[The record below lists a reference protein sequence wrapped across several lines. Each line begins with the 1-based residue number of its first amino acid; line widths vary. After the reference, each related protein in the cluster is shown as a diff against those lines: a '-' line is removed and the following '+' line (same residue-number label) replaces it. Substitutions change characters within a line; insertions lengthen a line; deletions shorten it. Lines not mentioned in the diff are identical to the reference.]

1 MTKIFSNPGS
11 TEVSFLVDLPSD
23 LEFVLALHEGSVVGI
38 ATGYAL
44 GRGEPS
50 FVLLHTTPGLG
61 NAVSALAT
69 SRVNRA
75 PLVVVVGQQDRRHL
89 AHEPFLAGKL
99 AGLAGEYP
107 VWVDQP
113 VRPQDVPGA
122 LERAWHEAQ
131 TRRGPA
137 LVIVPMDDWNA
148 PAPEPYEYAAPDRLL
163 RAAGAD
169 EAAVEELAQLL
180 EGARSPALVAGAGAD
195 DPATWEA
202 LVALAERLARP
213 GLAGAVRRPGGLPA
227 DAPALRGRPLRR
239 PRQAPRGAGPVR
251 RRPRRRRSRLP
262 PVRLRRGPVRRG
274 RDDGRGR
281 HRGPRRGA
289 AQPRAARRAR
299 AARRRSAPRSPS
311 ACRSATPSRPRL
323 ASRPSRPRRTT
334 RCAPGTSSTSWPRGC
349 PENAIVLEEAP
360 VEPARAARPPPGPPE
375 HGPDQP
381 RDGRARLRDAGR
393 DRPAPGAARRVPWSR
408 SSATARRSTRSSRS
422 GARRP
427 TSRARCS

>member
-75 PLVVVVGQQDRRHL
+75 PLVVCVGQQDRRHL

-113 VRPQDVPGA
+113 VRPQDVPGS

-148 PAPEPYEYAAPDRLL
+148 AAPEPYEYAAPDRLV

-180 EGARSPALVAGAGAD
+180 DRREVSGPRRRRGSRRSGRLGGAG
-195 DPATWEA
+195 
-202 LVALAERLARP
+202 RARRAPRGP
-213 GLAGAVRRPGGLPA
+213 GLAGAVRRPGRLPA
-227 DAPALRGRPLRR
+227 DPSALHGRPLRR
-239 PRQAPRGAGPVR
+239 PRQAPRGAGSVR

-262 PVRLRRGPVRRG
+262 PVRLRGGPVRRG
-274 RDDGRGR
+274 RDDRRGR

-289 AQPRAARRAR
+289 AQPRAARRCS
-299 AARRRSAPRSPS
+299 RRRHRSAPRSPS

-323 ASRPSRPRRTT
+323 ASRPRRPRRTT
-334 RCAPGTSSTSWPRGC
+334 RFEPGTSSTSWPLRL
-349 PENAIVLEEAP
+349 PENAVVLEEAP
-360 VEPARAARPPPGPPE
+360 SNRPELLARLPARQNMGLISPAMGGLGFAMPAAIGLRLAL
-375 HGPDQP
+375 PDAP
-381 RDGRARLRDAGR
+381 RGR
-393 DRPAPGAARRVPWSR
+393 R